1 MAEALGHALMLVDS
15 EGLVRVADERAA
27 ELSGLP
33 SERSSTLEWAAA
45 WEGCLDAE
53 GEVLSRDRWPLLRCL
68 RYGERIERTLVGR
81 PRPEG
86 TRWLTITCLPVA
98 DVDHPGR
105 RAAILLLDDVTR
117 QRNDERR
124 LQKAQALLASAF
136 DASPQAM
143 VVGGREGRIVEA
155 NAAFDRFATGRD
167 RGNAQPWWSFI
178 DPDDWPA
185 LFGRI
190 DEVQTDPSA
199 VLDLECRGTDVH
211 GEPVAVRLFGAPV
224 ADPSRGGRPPHLAVQ
239 ISDITDLR
247 RSEARYRTL
256 AETVPVGIFEIDRYG
271 LLADVTPLT
280 EMILASGS
288 PVIGRPADS
297 FVHPSQRHLVRLHF
311 ARALEGHSS
320 SAEFNLVHA
329 DGRDLVALVCFRP
342 MIGPSG
348 SVESVIGT
356 VLDLTEQLQLQDR
369 LRELGRDIEL
379 IAAEQS
385 RERLEAQLA
394 QAQRFE
400 ALGRL
405 AGGVAHDFNNLLG
418 VISNYAGFLAKRPD
432 LPDTLRRDVDQI
444 AEAARRGA
452 ALTRQLLLFS
462 RREQLCPQRTD
473 LGQLLRELAAMMTG
487 PLRPKVKLRV
497 IAASDIFV
505 VADPGQIEQMLINLL
520 INARD
525 ALPDDGGHITM
536 SVRRDDPEPCAA
548 DAPTE
553 VVVEV
558 TDTGVGMTPDVL
570 ARIFEPFFTT
580 KPRSEAS
587 GLGMATVQ
595 GIVEQAGGRVQVT
608 SSPGAGT
615 TVAIRL
621 PAG

>member
-329 DGRDLVALVCFRP
+329 DGRDLVAV
-342 MIGPSG
+342 SG
-348 SVESVIGT
+348 
-356 VLDLTEQLQLQDR
+356 R
-369 LRELGRDIEL
+369 
-379 IAAEQS
+379 
-385 RERLEAQLA
+385 
-394 QAQRFE
+394 
-400 ALGRL
+400 
-405 AGGVAHDFNNLLG
+405 
-418 VISNYAGFLAKRPD
+418 
-432 LPDTLRRDVDQI
+432 
-444 AEAARRGA
+444 
-452 ALTRQLLLFS
+452 
-462 RREQLCPQRTD
+462 
-473 LGQLLRELAAMMTG
+473 
-487 PLRPKVKLRV
+487 
-497 IAASDIFV
+497 
-505 VADPGQIEQMLINLL
+505 
-520 INARD
+520 
-525 ALPDDGGHITM
+525 
-536 SVRRDDPEPCAA
+536 
-548 DAPTE
+548 
-553 VVVEV
+553 
-558 TDTGVGMTPDVL
+558 
-570 ARIFEPFFTT
+570 
-580 KPRSEAS
+580 
-587 GLGMATVQ
+587 
-595 GIVEQAGGRVQVT
+595 
-608 SSPGAGT
+608 
-615 TVAIRL
+615 
-621 PAG
+621 

>member
-1 MAEALGHALMLVDS
+1 
-15 EGLVRVADERAA
+15 
-27 ELSGLP
+27 
-33 SERSSTLEWAAA
+33 
-45 WEGCLDAE
+45 
-53 GEVLSRDRWPLLRCL
+53 
-68 RYGERIERTLVGR
+68 
-81 PRPEG
+81 
-86 TRWLTITCLPVA
+86 
-98 DVDHPGR
+98 
-105 RAAILLLDDVTR
+105 
-117 QRNDERR
+117 
-124 LQKAQALLASAF
+124 
-136 DASPQAM
+136 
-143 VVGGREGRIVEA
+143 
-155 NAAFDRFATGRD
+155 
-167 RGNAQPWWSFI
+167 
-178 DPDDWPA
+178 
-185 LFGRI
+185 
-190 DEVQTDPSA
+190 
-199 VLDLECRGTDVH
+199 
-211 GEPVAVRLFGAPV
+211 
-224 ADPSRGGRPPHLAVQ
+224 
-239 ISDITDLR
+239 
-247 RSEARYRTL
+247 
-256 AETVPVGIFEIDRYG
+256 
-271 LLADVTPLT
+271 
-280 EMILASGS
+280 
-288 PVIGRPADS
+288 
-297 FVHPSQRHLVRLHF
+297 
-311 ARALEGHSS
+311 
-320 SAEFNLVHA
+320 
-329 DGRDLVALVCFRP
+329 

-621 PAG
+621 PTG